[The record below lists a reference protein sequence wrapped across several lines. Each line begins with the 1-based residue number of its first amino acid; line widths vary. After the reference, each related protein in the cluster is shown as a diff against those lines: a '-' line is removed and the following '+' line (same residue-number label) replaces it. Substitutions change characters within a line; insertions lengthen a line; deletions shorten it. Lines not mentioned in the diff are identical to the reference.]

1 MDNCDSCVYCDNCY
15 FISLKD
21 RYTEGE
27 RVERQRREFEAK
39 NGGREADE
47 LQRREAKSL
56 TVFGRAA
63 PLLVDCSGDFYQ
75 YIYC

>member
-1 MDNCDSCVYCDNCY
+1 VL
-15 FISLKD
+15 IAIIA
-21 RYTEGE
+21 E
-27 RVERQRREFEAK
+27 RVERQRREFEVK

-47 LQRREAKSL
+47 LQRREANSL
-56 TVFGRAA
+56 TVFGRAE